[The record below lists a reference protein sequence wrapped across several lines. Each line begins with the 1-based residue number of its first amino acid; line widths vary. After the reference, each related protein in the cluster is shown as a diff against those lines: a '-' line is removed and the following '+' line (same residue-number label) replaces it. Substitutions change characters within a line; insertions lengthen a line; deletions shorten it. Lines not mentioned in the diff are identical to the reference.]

1 MMQRNIDKH
10 RGGGAVAKRLPYRAG
25 MISSAMGLG
34 VLLIGMAARGALHF
48 DGAAQITAPDFW
60 PDWLVKGGLRIVADG
75 EFSDPRLLFASIGVT
90 LLLIGAVQI
99 INDLMHRDLFD

>member
-1 MMQRNIDKH
+1 MMQRDISKH
-10 RGGGAVAKRLPYRAG
+10 RRGGVVARRLPYRAG
-25 MISSAMGLG
+25 MICSAMGLG
-34 VLLIGMAARGALHF
+34 VLLIGLAAKGALQF
-48 DGAAQITAPDFW
+48 DGSAQITAPDFW

-75 EFSDPRLLFASIGVT
+75 EFSDPRLLFASVGVT